1 MKKMLIVTMFA
12 ITALCG
18 KYYQENVNDFKGPMG
33 GNFDY
38 IRKLSGNEFEYK
50 DTQTNIHYVVEKSN
64 GQYII
69 KSPLFKNTKLELL
82 ITE

>member
-1 MKKMLIVTMFA
+1 MKKMLIITLIA
-12 ITALCG
+12 ISALCV
-18 KYYQENVNDFKGPMG
+18 KENINDFKGPMG

-64 GQYII
+64 GRYII
-69 KSPLFKNTKLELL
+69 KSPIFKNTKMELL

>member
-1 MKKMLIVTMFA
+1 MKKMLIVTLIA
-12 ITALCG
+12 ISALCV
-18 KYYQENVNDFKGPMG
+18 KNNINDFTGPMG
-33 GNFDY
+33 YKFDY
-38 IRKLSGNEFEYK
+38 VRKLSVNEFEYK

-69 KSPLFKNTKLELL
+69 KSPLFKNTNLELL

>member
-1 MKKMLIVTMFA
+1 MKKMLF
-12 ITALCG
+12 ITIFVISVLFVKEKG
-18 KYYQENVNDFKGPMG
+18 NDFKGPMG

-50 DTQTNIHYVVEKSN
+50 DTQTNIHYVVEKIN
-64 GQYII
+64 GRYVI
-69 KSPLFKNTKLELL
+69 KSPIFKNTKMELL

>member
-1 MKKMLIVTMFA
+1 MKKMLFITIFA
-12 ITALCG
+12 IITFCV
-18 KYYQENVNDFKGPMG
+18 KENINDFTGPMG
-33 GNFDY
+33 YKFDY
-38 IRKLSGNEFEYK
+38 IRKLSENEFEYK

>member
-1 MKKMLIVTMFA
+1 MKKMLLVTLLS

-18 KYYQENVNDFKGPMG
+18 KHYQENINDFTGPMG
-33 GNFDY
+33 YKFDY
-38 IRKLSGNEFEYK
+38 IRKLSVNEFEYK

-64 GQYII
+64 NKYII

-82 ITE
+82 KSE